1 MKQTNQNASL
11 VWTREGRIQVEIDR
25 LNLEG
30 KTIYPLKKEKS
41 RLRYRETGK
50 FGGGASVKLLTI
62 STIFSVKSD
71 KTSLKVCVSV
81 CG

>member
-30 KTIYPLKKEKS
+30 KTIYPLKKEKC
-41 RLRYRETGK
+41 RLRYREIGK